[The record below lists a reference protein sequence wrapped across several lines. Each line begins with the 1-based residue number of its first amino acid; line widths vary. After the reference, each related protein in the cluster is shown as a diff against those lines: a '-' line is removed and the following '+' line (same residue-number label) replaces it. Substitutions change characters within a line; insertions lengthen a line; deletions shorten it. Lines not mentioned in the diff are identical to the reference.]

1 MNYKVFKFLILT
13 ICFLMNANLLS
24 QVTSDTSFNF
34 TEEEVIKL
42 DSIIQHQEQTI
53 LIQQEKISLLESQI
67 FQYTLLQTQ
76 DSLHIYLLN
85 KNVDLLNDRIDLYV
99 DLNKQ
104 LRPKWYNK
112 PVIHFFLGAV
122 TITTSAIVL
131 NLIQ

>member
-13 ICFLMNANLLS
+13 ICFLMNTNLLS